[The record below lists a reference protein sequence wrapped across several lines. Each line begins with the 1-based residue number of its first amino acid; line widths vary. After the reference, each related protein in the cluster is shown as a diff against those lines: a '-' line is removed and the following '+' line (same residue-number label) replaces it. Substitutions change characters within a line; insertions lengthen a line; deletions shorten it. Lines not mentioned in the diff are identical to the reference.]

1 MKKVFSAI
9 GLVLLFATACQENP
23 SGMLP
28 EHDDQSG
35 ERVRILSRMAGEDAA
50 LNVPLVTLITSEE
63 ELLRTGASS
72 LAQAPVDFANQTLVV
87 VALGEQPI
95 HGYWVRIDNIQ
106 RKSDRL
112 YVQGRAN
119 RPSQDATA
127 KKAASYPY
135 EAVVITRQ
143 EGIKQVLSE
152 IESVTDQKQGDPFL
166 IAPRTQAQTSTTTAA
181 ATKPT
186 TP

>member
-1 MKKVFSAI
+1 MKRVFSVI
-9 GLVLLFATACQENP
+9 GMVLLFATACQEKP

-28 EHDDQSG
+28 EHADQSG

-50 LNVPLVTLITSEE
+50 LNAPLVTLITSEE

-87 VALGEQPI
+87 AALGEQPF

-106 RKSDRL
+106 RKGDRL

-119 RPSQDATA
+119 RPNSDATA
-127 KKAASYPY
+127 KKTASYPY
-135 EAVVITRQ
+135 EAVIIARQ
-143 EGIKQVLSE
+143 VGIKQVLSE

-166 IAPRTQAQTSTTTAA
+166 IEPRSQAQTSTTTPA
-181 ATKPT
+181 ATKPAM
-186 TP
+186 P